1 VADNP
6 LSAEFA
12 PSLTVRTGTTER
24 ILSPGPAYLVG
35 RALVWRLLTSGGYV
49 YVYVC
54 GSQPMR
60 EAVRAAFVDVI
71 AHQGALPRERAEAY
85 LADLETTA
93 RYRPDL
99 WG

>member
-1 VADNP
+1 MLDHVYVAT
-6 LSAEFA
+6 S
-12 PSLTVRTGTTER
+12 RER
-24 ILSPGPAYLVG
+24 ADRRDHVQDHLREQG
-35 RALVWRLLTSGGYV
+35 ALAWRLLTGGG

-85 LADLETTA
+85 LADMETTA